1 MEALL
6 GGNAFC
12 ELGLSN
18 EVYEGPTKA
27 LSHHAVSCLW
37 GDLSIWSETG
47 GAGGGQ

>member
-1 MEALL
+1 MIVSQSWVVRDLEV
-6 GGNAFC
+6 NIC
-12 ELGLSN
+12 SLS
-18 EVYEGPTKA
+18 VIKA